1 MAEPR
6 VTLGFTT
13 YNNGRYLAGAFD
25 NVLAQDFRDFEVV
38 VCDNGSTDRTLEIC
52 EQYALSDS
60 RFRIYRNEG
69 NIGLAGSWKRVVSLA
84 RGELFRYT
92 SHDDRMA
99 TTLLSRCVSALDADP
114 KAVLAYPRGLL
125 IDEDDNEFLR
135 CQGEPEI
142 LGSTPARR
150 VAESMEALNY
160 CNALFGVIRTD
171 VLRRTGLVRPLSAGE
186 NPLLIELAA
195 RGRFRLID
203 DFLFY
208 RRDNPSVAMS
218 ASKDSVSERR
228 DWINGSAPAR
238 PSHRRRRSEA
248 PLIAKETVL
257 ALLHSELP
265 VGSRLSAVATFGVVW
280 PLRMARIRAGMLRA
294 RMFASARAAA

>member
-1 MAEPR
+1 MATPR

-25 NVLAQDFRDFEVV
+25 NVLTQDFQDFEVV
-38 VCDNGSTDRTLEIC
+38 VCDNGSTDQTWEIC
-52 EQYALSDS
+52 EHYANSDG
-60 RFRIYRNEG
+60 RFRLHRNEG

-99 TTLLSRCVSALDADP
+99 NTLLSRCVSALDADP
-114 KAVLAYPRGLL
+114 QAVLAYPRGLL

-142 LGSTPARR
+142 LGSTAARR
-150 VAESMEALNY
+150 VAESMVALNY

-171 VLRRTGLVRPLSAGE
+171 VLRRTGLMRPLTAGD

-203 DFLFY
+203 EFLFY
-208 RRDNPSVAMS
+208 RRDNPSAAMS
-218 ASKDSVSERR
+218 ASKDSVGERR
-228 DWINGSAPAR
+228 EWINGSAPAL
-238 PSHRRRRSEA
+238 SGQRRRRSEDS
-248 PLIAKETVL
+248 LIAKETVL
-257 ALLHSELP
+257 ALLRSELP
-265 VGSRLSAVATFGVVW
+265 VGSRLSAVAAFGVVW
-280 PLRMARIRAGMLRA
+280 PLRVTRIRAGMLRA
-294 RMFASARAAA
+294 RMFASTRAAA